1 MKIIAII
8 QRSEQ
13 MNIVKEIEKLEERK
27 EMAMYQRKITT
38 CIGTV
43 MEYDQEISAINR
55 RLEKL
60 SKEKQ

>member
-1 MKIIAII
+1 
-8 QRSEQ
+8 